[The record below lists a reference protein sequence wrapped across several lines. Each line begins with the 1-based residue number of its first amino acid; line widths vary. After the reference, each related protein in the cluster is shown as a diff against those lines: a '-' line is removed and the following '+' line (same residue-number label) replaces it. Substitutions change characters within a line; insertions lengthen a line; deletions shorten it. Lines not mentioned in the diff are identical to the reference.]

1 MRPIKFPPAQIAMSR
16 FMLHPRSLSNSV
28 IRVHL
33 LHTVRLEDETAH
45 LPSFFVAK
53 KMMPPTLRSLKLP
66 SSLKYCSS
74 SFFLFF
80 FFLFF
85 FFVFFFFL
93 FLFLFFF
100 FLLLI
105 L

>member
-33 LHTVRLEDETAH
+33 LHTVRLEDETGH

-53 KMMPPTLRSLKLP
+53 KMMPPTPRSLKLP

-74 SFFLFF
+74 SFFSFLFLLVFLLRLLFPFVLVLVLLFF
-80 FFLFF
+80 FF
-85 FFVFFFFL
+85 
-93 FLFLFFF
+93 
-100 FLLLI
+100 
-105 L
+105 